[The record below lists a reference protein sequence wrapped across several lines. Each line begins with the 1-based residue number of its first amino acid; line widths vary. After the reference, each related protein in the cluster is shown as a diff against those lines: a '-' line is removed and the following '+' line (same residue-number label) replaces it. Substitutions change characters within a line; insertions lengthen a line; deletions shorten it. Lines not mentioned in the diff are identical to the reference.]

1 MRKLIDADALIQGFM
16 VDPLDCPG
24 CPEPEFLDDLI
35 EILKAAP
42 SVEASPVS
50 WIKEEAKKRDKAVAS
65 ILMLTV
71 QEWKD
76 EQTD

>member
-1 MRKLIDADALIQGFM
+1 MHKLIDADVLIQGFM

-35 EILKAAP
+35 EILKAATP
-42 SVEASPVS
+42 VDAIPVS
-50 WIKEEAKKRDKAVAS
+50 WIKEQAKKRDKVVAS

-76 EQTD
+76 ETD

>member
-1 MRKLIDADALIQGFM
+1 MCKLIDADDLIQGLLI
-16 VDPLDCPG
+16 DPVDCPG
-24 CPEPEFLDDLI
+24 CPEPDFLNDFV

-42 SVEASPVS
+42 AVDAIPVS
-50 WIKEEAKKRDKAVAS
+50 WIKEQAKKRDKVVAS

-76 EQTD
+76 ETD